1 MRSLV
6 CLIALA
12 LAAALALA
20 PSPACGEEDF
30 YDAMPYFLQVTQ
42 EERQETVSRDS
53 SILRVYPDTQNDQ
66 VDADMRA
73 LVDEMA
79 EANRDR
85 LPARAKLADACL
97 DVGPYI
103 SRTGTSWMSFLTV
116 ARVAADREQLWVDY
130 DARVYDIET
139 GERILLT
146 DVFAPDSPAW
156 ALLSQAVREQLTAAF
171 PQEEPDAAAL
181 DALCRPE
188 SLQDAPFTLGAAR
201 LTLTYRADA
210 LYPGKNTLLHVVL
223 YYPQIR
229 PHMTPRAQAQTDNS
243 RFRMVAL
250 TYDDGGARSYT
261 MNVLSRLRLGAASAT
276 FFVVGK
282 NIAQNH
288 DTLCRQ
294 QDAGFSVQ
302 SHGYYHIYSYDMN
315 VQDAFDW
322 KQRFADEL
330 SAVTGVPPTLMRA
343 PGGSDDFY
351 AENGIGYPLIHWSL
365 SSADSGNDAYAHIA
379 DRVIYSV
386 EDGDI
391 VLMHDINKGA
401 YRYTQSIVEAL
412 NRRGF
417 LCVTVHE
424 LFADAGVPLM
434 ENQVYYGV
442 DPAVEK

>member
-1 MRSLV
+1 MRLLV
-6 CLIALA
+6 CLISLALA
-12 LAAALALA
+12 LTPGLAR
-20 PSPACGEEDF
+20 GEEGF
-30 YDAMPYFLQVTQ
+30 YDAMPFFLQVTQ
-42 EERQETVSRDS
+42 EERREDVSPDS
-53 SILRVYPDTQNDQ
+53 SIVRVYPDTQNDQ
-66 VDADMRA
+66 IDADMRA
-73 LVDEMA
+73 LVDELV
-79 EANRDR
+79 ETNRER
-85 LPARAKLADACL
+85 LPLRAKLAEACL

-116 ARVAADREQLWVDY
+116 ARVAANREQLWVDY
-130 DARVYDIET
+130 DARVYDVET

-188 SLQDAPFTLGAAR
+188 ALQGAAFTLGAAR
-201 LTLTYRADA
+201 LMLTYRADA

-223 YYPQIR
+223 YYPQVR
-229 PHMTPRAQAQTDNS
+229 PYMTPRAQAQTDNS

-261 MNVLSRLRLGAASAT
+261 MNVLSRLRLGAAGAT
-276 FFVVGK
+276 FFVVGT

-294 QDAGFSVQ
+294 QDAGFSIQ
-302 SHGYYHIYSYDMN
+302 SHGYYHIYSYDMD

-322 KQRFADEL
+322 KQRFAEEL

-343 PGGSDDFY
+343 PGGIDDFY
-351 AENGIGYPLIHWSL
+351 VENGIGYPLIHWSL

-379 DRVIYSV
+379 NRVIYSV

-401 YRYTQSIVEAL
+401 YRYTQSIVNAL
-412 NRRGF
+412 NARGF
-417 LCVTVHE
+417 LCVTVQE
-424 LFADAGVPLM
+424 LFADAGIPLM
-434 ENQVYYGV
+434 DDQVYYGAG
-442 DPAVEK
+442 PAVEK

>member
-1 MRSLV
+1 
-6 CLIALA
+6 
-12 LAAALALA
+12 
-20 PSPACGEEDF
+20 
-30 YDAMPYFLQVTQ
+30 
-42 EERQETVSRDS
+42 
-53 SILRVYPDTQNDQ
+53 
-66 VDADMRA
+66 
-73 LVDEMA
+73 
-79 EANRDR
+79 
-85 LPARAKLADACL
+85 
-97 DVGPYI
+97 
-103 SRTGTSWMSFLTV
+103 
-116 ARVAADREQLWVDY
+116 
-130 DARVYDIET
+130 
-139 GERILLT
+139 
-146 DVFAPDSPAW
+146 
-156 ALLSQAVREQLTAAF
+156 
-171 PQEEPDAAAL
+171 
-181 DALCRPE
+181 
-188 SLQDAPFTLGAAR
+188 
-201 LTLTYRADA
+201 
-210 LYPGKNTLLHVVL
+210 
-223 YYPQIR
+223 
-229 PHMTPRAQAQTDNS
+229 
-243 RFRMVAL
+243 MVAL

-302 SHGYYHIYSYDMN
+302 SHGYYHIYSYDMD

-365 SSADSGNDAYAHIA
+365 SSADSGNDAYRQIA
-379 DRVIYSV
+379 QRVIYRIV
-386 EDGDI
+386 DGDI
-391 VLMHDINKGA
+391 VRMHDINKGA

-417 LCVTVHE
+417 LCVTVQE

-442 DPAVEK
+442 GPAVEK

>member
-1 MRSLV
+1 MRLLV
-6 CLIALA
+6 CLISLALA
-12 LAAALALA
+12 LTPGLAR
-20 PSPACGEEDF
+20 GEEGF
-30 YDAMPYFLQVTQ
+30 YDAMPFFLQVTQ
-42 EERQETVSRDS
+42 EERREDVSPDS
-53 SILRVYPDTQNDQ
+53 SIVRVYPDTQNDQ
-66 VDADMRA
+66 IDADMRA
-73 LVDEMA
+73 LVDELV
-79 EANRDR
+79 ETNRER
-85 LPARAKLADACL
+85 LPLRAKLAEACL

-116 ARVAADREQLWVDY
+116 ARVAANREQLWVDY
-130 DARVYDIET
+130 DARVYDVET

-181 DALCRPE
+181 DALCRPVA
-188 SLQDAPFTLGAAR
+188 LQGAAFTLGAAR
-201 LTLTYRADA
+201 LMLTYRADA

-223 YYPQIR
+223 YYPQVR
-229 PHMTPRAQAQTDNS
+229 PYMTPRAQAQTDNS

-261 MNVLSRLRLGAASAT
+261 MNVLSRLRLGAAGAT
-276 FFVVGK
+276 FFVVGT

-302 SHGYYHIYSYDMN
+302 SHGYYHIYSYDMD

-322 KQRFADEL
+322 KQRFAEEL

-343 PGGSDDFY
+343 PGGIDDFY
-351 AENGIGYPLIHWSL
+351 VENGIGYPLIHWSL

-379 DRVIYSV
+379 NRVIYSV

-401 YRYTQSIVEAL
+401 YRYTQSIVNAL
-412 NRRGF
+412 NARGF
-417 LCVTVHE
+417 LCVTVQE
-424 LFADAGVPLM
+424 LFADAGIPLM
-434 ENQVYYGV
+434 DDQVYYGAG
-442 DPAVEK
+442 PAVEK

>member
-1 MRSLV
+1 MRLLV
-6 CLIALA
+6 CLISLALA
-12 LAAALALA
+12 LTPGLAR
-20 PSPACGEEDF
+20 GEEGF
-30 YDAMPYFLQVTQ
+30 YDAMPFFLQVTQ
-42 EERQETVSRDS
+42 EERREDVSPDS
-53 SILRVYPDTQNDQ
+53 SIVRVYPDTQNDQ
-66 VDADMRA
+66 IDADMRA
-73 LVDEMA
+73 LVDELV
-79 EANRDR
+79 ETNRER
-85 LPARAKLADACL
+85 LPLRAKLAEACL

-116 ARVAADREQLWVDY
+116 ARVAANREQLWVDY
-130 DARVYDIET
+130 DARVYDVET

-188 SLQDAPFTLGAAR
+188 ALQGAAFTLGASR
-201 LTLTYRADA
+201 LMLTYRADA

-223 YYPQIR
+223 YYPQVR
-229 PHMTPRAQAQTDNS
+229 PYMTPRARAQTDNS

-261 MNVLSRLRLGAASAT
+261 MNVLSRLRLGAAGAT
-276 FFVVGK
+276 FFVVGT

-302 SHGYYHIYSYDMN
+302 SHGYYHIYSYDMD

-322 KQRFADEL
+322 KQRFAEEL

-343 PGGSDDFY
+343 PGGIDDFY
-351 AENGIGYPLIHWSL
+351 VENGIGYPLIHWSL

-379 DRVIYSV
+379 NRVIYSV

-401 YRYTQSIVEAL
+401 YRYTQSIVNAL
-412 NRRGF
+412 NARGF
-417 LCVTVHE
+417 LCVTVQE
-424 LFADAGVPLM
+424 LFADAGIPLM
-434 ENQVYYGV
+434 DDQVYYGAG
-442 DPAVEK
+442 PAVEK